1 MTWHSNKGAITFLR
15 LRITPNWSKYLL
27 SHLFLLRRDGDNY
40 FLTEC
45 AKYKEKWDKKNK
57 CQIERHPRF
66 ADTASDKCA
75 IPILRDATIGN
86 GNRDNDFFRW
96 VKTEGEIA
104 ASGIMADVSSLRQVE
119 NSFEQV
125 EFHRQFI
132 PNLKKIVKIILAIII
147 LHLDFKLYHQLLF
160 HFTTITSMDLINRW
174 RQEKVWFLLFKKR
187 IWVRAL
193 VFLPIIILSKKIFPN
208 PSLIFFSTLTY
219 FKKYQRPWRL
229 WSVCKALH
237 FLCI

>member
-1 MTWHSNKGAITFLR
+1 MLYIYCEEKEGIGSGQLYWVTHNSPTIAVGLQFVPYESRWIIFSYLYCSTRFNIMTWHSNKGDITFLR

-27 SHLFLLRRDGDNY
+27 SHMFLLRRDGDNY

-45 AKYKEKWDKKNK
+45 AKYKEKWHEKNK

-75 IPILRDATIGN
+75 IPILRDATIGD

-96 VKTEGEIA
+96 VKTEREIA

-132 PNLKKIVKIILAIII
+132 PNL
-147 LHLDFKLYHQLLF
+147 
-160 HFTTITSMDLINRW
+160 
-174 RQEKVWFLLFKKR
+174 
-187 IWVRAL
+187 
-193 VFLPIIILSKKIFPN
+193 
-208 PSLIFFSTLTY
+208 
-219 FKKYQRPWRL
+219 
-229 WSVCKALH
+229 
-237 FLCI
+237 